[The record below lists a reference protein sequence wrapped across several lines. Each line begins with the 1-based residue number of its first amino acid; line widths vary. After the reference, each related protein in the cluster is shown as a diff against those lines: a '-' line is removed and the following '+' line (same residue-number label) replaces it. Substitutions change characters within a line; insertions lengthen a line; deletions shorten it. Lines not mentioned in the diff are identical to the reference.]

1 MESGYRPY
9 SSDSDDDS
17 DSYTSSISDS
27 SFIADVISDEFLS
40 TNPEIAK
47 LFQSASNTLK
57 KTQTSFLE
65 QGENYSQFS
74 MEGIDAKKTLD
85 YGSTKFTTAS
95 RSLTTQLILQS
106 QDRDRTA
113 YPNPTDFL
121 IHFPRT
127 YKNVTGIDLANMNF
141 LNTLLFFRNSR
152 NNTYFDLIETGRPK
166 PNFTQFPASTTMNE
180 NYVLRAQIREGSYN
194 ITSLK
199 DEVLKTLN
207 AAPPFFYYHNGFTDF
222 APLFAAS
229 GSYALNFNA
238 PGDYLYDSL
247 NKEYITLKS
256 IDDIVLRY
264 FNAINGNKTR
274 YTNNDIL
281 VAYYYPAIKE
291 AFLDDD
297 QYSKMN
303 ISISQSLLL
312 DGEDLRSRVIYNFQG
327 LTDPIILELINLNK
341 SQLDI
346 YRNTLTYLAYPI
358 NQYAIRENIYNKH
371 LVLSATG
378 LANSIKNNINLKGDA
393 TFINALYA
401 SGLDS
406 NTYSNTLI
414 QNRNSLASISEMRD
428 FIFTSMAEE
437 FGIPFNSYDLDS
449 LFCNTTLFNIQ
460 NGYTAS
466 NVVKTYSSSCNV
478 NIFPDYSL
486 SSSPNIVFHTMD
498 SLDPKLGSSYDPD
511 EFNGGLYA
519 SNAFDIDSAL
529 FNDSEKNIFINS
541 NYNICN
547 ITTILD
553 GDILNINPKKRSIDL
568 LATIDSSK
576 YAVYKF
582 KSPCRQTIQIE
593 TLPIPHKY
601 RYNNYNNEAYGIEYN
616 NIFKKPYEF
625 KLPNISSVSGR
636 KINYSDY
643 LDNAASSNLIDISG
657 PYNISSNDA
666 FDLAESYK
674 LENLAPRVYFKYKN
688 TIDSNSISSINITVK
703 SSSNAILESD
713 IVLTS
718 YADYSAFIT
727 DSLIDTGA
735 GNVESDML
743 YKKQII
749 GGLSASN
756 HEITL
761 SNIQIRG
768 GDEQYFIVRSKD
780 VNFTNTNFKCYA
792 WYSDSNLRTISY
804 DTIGGIS
811 DELFYL
817 QNPESNANMYK
828 YNSDQYTNIDYF
840 RLYDDA
846 SIKLPYSSDLYNG
859 TNPEDNEFNNALIP
873 GYPYDLNLGY
883 DGSGVSTDL
892 TDYKGVPSLSGENTQ
907 TAIYESTLRFDPES
921 GYLFK
926 LGTQTNY
933 FDKIGE
939 NYLNGNN
946 GILIPNVNTPY
957 LPSDID
963 HRQYKIVHWNDSHY
977 LAPGEKDKITIPSYY
992 NYSSNI
998 KPVKLSS
1005 ITSHYNNYPIPD
1017 PSFNIFNG
1025 SANESGELKLG
1036 QGIAGMSFLPSDGEW
1051 DIESFM
1057 FKSAYYDSTTDP
1069 NKSIKFIGIFDTST
1083 IIGYNIDNITL
1094 SNASTILSNTA
1105 HKYHNNP
1112 LASYDKQLGAYHI
1125 FKTITPADSPFKYI
1139 ERPCAGYTQSPDVA
1153 IIQDRAFYSAIPFDA
1168 SGNVLTYFMPTGSMI
1183 AHQELFGT
1191 ADIITDTVY
1200 INDLSNSMMANNASV
1215 FLPSYDKISTM
1226 NIPGYIEDVN
1236 YTDKKNLLY
1245 QSKYEQSIPIIT
1257 PKIQFINEIPF
1268 INDKNALLDYNPYHL
1283 IPDANARLYTAN
1295 FKNANNEI
1303 QAGFVKSLDDKSDCV
1318 IFRHTFV
1325 KDEEE
1330 TPTERKI
1337 INKTVIYLR
1346 DIIIKHN
1353 NSFYFNPSV
1362 EEIITW
1368 TENAYAKYVL
1378 IYNANMQDSK
1388 ILKIVGGETS
1398 NDPVT
1403 ISYFLN
1409 YNGSSGYNNR
1419 VYSGNNISGVDKKY
1433 DSFYVTNSESVI
1445 FIVKS
1450 YFNELNNV
1458 FLYYVWNKK
1467 IRDEGKRPIAFYDHY
1482 NLDKEYYD
1490 VFCNIETGAFCFKKE
1505 GAGFYV
1511 YNINDIIYNNGNV
1524 NLVLKVYY
1532 NKENDD
1538 LYNLKIDNENN
1549 MYFLNRKYP
1558 NRLFFISNI
1567 KNENETNTSMTR
1579 YTYPDPSI
1587 IYTITYKQYD
1597 FDYTTSAFTLPYNA
1611 NEYSFDWAIGSAVA
1625 EKSTF
1630 IFKWQTGDYFSV
1642 DPWRIYAN
1650 IQTGEDINHQ
1660 LQSYSQIF
1668 YPTMKITMKKTKEAY
1683 NSITDA
1689 QLLLTNYKTGN
1700 IAPMWGRSEMFLY
1713 NSEASFKSD
1722 LGLCTN
1728 FTYDSNNARADYKKL
1743 GIYNYT
1749 LNDKP
1754 FKWGN
1759 ESNFINADNKYSGYY
1774 FNSYS
1779 YNMTLSNTLASDDYY
1794 YLAVRA
1800 SLPSEGFQ
1808 TIVRINAPNRLDFG
1822 FITMNNLIKEI
1833 ADISANKSNY
1843 NPEYLERIYKFNQ
1856 RFKMTRNF
1864 FGDNIYSDY
1873 IGRPITTI
1881 SDEDTNY
1888 FSNFYM
1894 QMSNIYSDY
1903 NNNIRAIESIKSD
1916 VNNTVTTYLSN
1927 YWSTIL
1933 PPYAIERER
1942 VTDPITFSPLF
1953 YSSIP
1958 TSYKNLDEEWG
1969 LGWNLG
1975 FPKEDLSASTVHT
1988 ANNIYKIFFETI
2000 YLRLSDYQGDMNMFD
2015 KTSRERL
2022 SNSIGPQGQ
2031 TKQYFAKLL
2040 LNSFGSYSS
2049 TTFQNPPTFNPPIG
2063 KLDKLRFQ
2071 WIDPTGQIVDNNECD
2086 WNAVIRVSEQVDA
2099 ATADSTFIKRA

>member
-17 DSYTSSISDS
+17 DSYASSMSDQ

-40 TNPEIAK
+40 KNPAIAK
-47 LFQSASNTLK
+47 LFQSANKTLK
-57 KTQTSFLE
+57 KTQTTFLD

-74 MEGIDAKKTLD
+74 MDGVDSKKTID

-95 RSLTTQLILQS
+95 RSQTTQLILQS
-106 QDRDRTA
+106 QDRDRSA
-113 YPNPTDFL
+113 FPNPTDFS

-166 PNFTQFPASTTMNE
+166 PNLTQFPASTTTDE
-180 NYVLRAQIREGSYN
+180 NYILRAQIREGSYN

-199 DEVLKTLN
+199 DELLKTLN
-207 AAPPFFYYHNGFTDF
+207 VAPPFFYYHNGFADF

-264 FNAINGNKTR
+264 FNTINGNKTR

-281 VAYYYPAIKE
+281 VAYYYPVIKE
-291 AFLDDD
+291 AFLDDE

-303 ISISQSLLL
+303 ISITESLLV
-312 DGEDLRSRVIYNFQG
+312 GEDLRSRVIYNFQG
-327 LTDPIILELINLNK
+327 LTDPIIIQLLNLNK

-346 YRNTLTYLAYPI
+346 YRNTLTYLTYPI
-358 NQYAIRENIYNKH
+358 NQYAIRENTYNKH

-378 LANSIKNNINLKGDA
+378 LANSIKNNINLKAEA
-393 TFINALYA
+393 TFITALYA
-401 SGLDS
+401 SDLDS
-406 NTYSNTLI
+406 NTYSSTLL
-414 QNRNSLASISEMRD
+414 QNRNTLATISEMRD

-466 NVVKTYSSSCNV
+466 NVVKTYSSVCNV

-486 SSSPNIVFHTMD
+486 TSESNIIFHTMNN
-498 SLDPKLGSSYDPD
+498 LDPKLASSYDPD
-511 EFNGGLYA
+511 EFNGGRYA

-547 ITTILD
+547 VTTILD
-553 GDILNINPKKRSIDL
+553 EDILNINPKKRSIDV

-601 RYNNYNNEAYGIEYN
+601 RYNNYNNEAYGIEYTK
-616 NIFKKPYEF
+616 IFKKPYEF
-625 KLPNISSVSGR
+625 KLPDISSVDGR
-636 KINYSDY
+636 KIDYSNY
-643 LDNAASSNLIDISG
+643 LHNAASSNLIDISG
-657 PYNISSNDA
+657 IYDESDA
-666 FDLAESYK
+666 FDAAKSYK
-674 LENLAPRVYFKYKN
+674 LDNLAPRFYFKFKN
-688 TIDSNSISSINITVK
+688 PIGTNSISSINISVQ
-703 SSSNAILESD
+703 SSTNDILESD

-718 YADYSAFIT
+718 YADYSAFIA

-735 GNVESDML
+735 GAVESDKL
-743 YKKQII
+743 YKKQVV
-749 GGLSASN
+749 GGLSTEQN
-756 HEITL
+756 QITL

-780 VNFTNTNFKCYA
+780 VNFTNTDFKCYA
-792 WYSDSNLRTISY
+792 WYSDSNVRTITY
-804 DTIGGIS
+804 DIIGGVS
-811 DELFYL
+811 GEPFYL

-828 YNSDQYTNIDYF
+828 YDPNQYTNIDYF

-846 SIKLPYSSDLYNG
+846 SIKLPYSSNLYAG
-859 TNPEDNEFNNALIP
+859 TNPEDNEFNNPLIP
-873 GYPYDLNLGY
+873 GYPYDVPLGY
-883 DGSGVSTDL
+883 DANGVSTDL
-892 TDYKGVPSLSGENTQ
+892 TDYKGVPSLLGENTQ
-907 TAIYESTLRFDPES
+907 TAIYQSTLRFDPES

-926 LGTQTNY
+926 LGTQTDY
-933 FDKIGE
+933 YDKIGQ

-957 LPSDID
+957 SSANVD

-977 LAPGEKDKITIPSYY
+977 LAPGEKDKITMPSYY

-998 KPVKLSS
+998 SPVKLSS
-1005 ITSHYNNYPIPD
+1005 ITSHYNNYPILD

-1025 SANESGELKLG
+1025 RSNGNGELKLG
-1036 QGIAGMSFLPSDGEW
+1036 QGIAGISFLPSDGEW
-1051 DIESFM
+1051 EIESFM
-1057 FKSAYYDSTTDP
+1057 FKSAYYDSATDP
-1069 NKSIKFIGIFDTST
+1069 NKSIAFIGIFDTST
-1083 IIGYNIDNITL
+1083 IVGYNIDNITL
-1094 SNASTILSNTA
+1094 SNACAILSNTA

-1112 LASYDKQLGAYHI
+1112 YASYDKQLGAYHI
-1125 FKTITPADSPFKYI
+1125 FKTIKAAESPFKYI

-1168 SGNVLTYFMPTGSMI
+1168 SGNVITYFMPTGSMI
-1183 AHQELFGT
+1183 AHQELFAP

-1200 INDLSNSMMANNASV
+1200 INDISNSMMANNASV
-1215 FLPSYDKISTM
+1215 FLPSYTKISTM
-1226 NIPGYIEDVN
+1226 QVPDYIEDVN
-1236 YTDKKNLLY
+1236 YTDRKNLLY
-1245 QSKYEQSIPIIT
+1245 QSKYEQSMPIIT

-1268 INDKNALLDYNPYHL
+1268 INDKNALQNYNPYHL

-1295 FKNANNEI
+1295 FKNVDGELE
-1303 QAGFVKSLDDKSDCV
+1303 AGFVKSLDDKSDCV

-1337 INKTVIYLR
+1337 INTTVIYLKE
-1346 DIIIKHN
+1346 IIINYN
-1353 NSFYFNPSV
+1353 NSFYFNPST

-1378 IYNANMQDSK
+1378 IYNPSKDDIK

-1398 NDPVT
+1398 SDTVL
-1403 ISYFLN
+1403 ISIFLN
-1409 YNGSSGYNNR
+1409 YNNM
-1419 VYSGNNISGVDKKY
+1419 SGVDSRRYYGNDTGRVDKKW
-1433 DSFYVTNSESVI
+1433 DSFYVTNTECVI
-1445 FIVKS
+1445 FMTKS
-1450 YFNELNNV
+1450 YDNETNNK
-1458 FLYYVWNKK
+1458 FLYYVWNAN
-1467 IRDEGKRPIAFYDHY
+1467 IRGQGIRPIVFYSDY
-1482 NLDKEYYD
+1482 NLDTMQYD
-1490 VFCNIETGAFCFKKE
+1490 AYCNIETDTFCFTRE
-1505 GAGFYV
+1505 GIDFHV
-1511 YNINDIIYNNGNV
+1511 FDIKDIIYNGGNV
-1524 NLVLKVYY
+1524 NLSLKLYY
-1532 NKENDD
+1532 NTDYAD

-1549 MYFLNRKYP
+1549 IYFLNRKYP
-1558 NRLFFISNI
+1558 NRLFFISNL
-1567 KNENETNTSMTR
+1567 KNEKTWDHSNNNIDLPGPIAV
-1579 YTYPDPSI
+1579 YTTT
-1587 IYTITYKQYD
+1587 YTQYD

-1611 NEYSFDWAIGSAVA
+1611 TENTFDWAIGSAVA

-1630 IFKWQTGDYFSV
+1630 IFKWQVADNFSE

-1689 QLLLTNYKTGN
+1689 QLLLTNYKTGE
-1700 IAPMWGRSEMFLY
+1700 IAPMWGRSQIFLY
-1713 NSEASFKSD
+1713 DSEASFKND
-1722 LGLCTN
+1722 VGLCSN
-1728 FTYDSNNARADYKKL
+1728 FHYDSNNATGDYKQL

-1749 LNDKP
+1749 SNDKP

-1779 YNMTLSNTLASDDYY
+1779 YNMALSNTLGSDDYY

-1808 TIVRINAPNRLDFG
+1808 TIIRINAPNRLDFG
-1822 FITMNNLIKEI
+1822 FITMNNLIDEI
-1833 ADISANKSNY
+1833 ADISVNKSNY

-1856 RFKMTRNF
+1856 RFKMTNNF
-1864 FGDNIYSDY
+1864 FGDKIYSDY
-1873 IGRPITTI
+1873 IGAPITTI
-1881 SDEDTNY
+1881 SGEDTNY

-1894 QMSNIYSDY
+1894 QMSNIFSDY
-1903 NNNIRAIESIKSD
+1903 KDNISAIESIKFD
-1916 VNNTVTTYLSN
+1916 VNNTVTEYLSN

-1933 PPYAIERER
+1933 PPYAIQRER

-1958 TSYKNLDEEWG
+1958 NSYKSLDEEWG

-1975 FPKEDLSASTVHT
+1975 FPKQDLSASTVHT

-2022 SNSIGPQGQ
+2022 SNSIGSQGQ

-2040 LNSFGSYSS
+2040 LNSFGNYSS

-2071 WIDPTGQIVDNNECD
+2071 WIDPAGQIIDNNECD
-2086 WNAVIRVSEQVDA
+2086 WNAVMRITEQVDA